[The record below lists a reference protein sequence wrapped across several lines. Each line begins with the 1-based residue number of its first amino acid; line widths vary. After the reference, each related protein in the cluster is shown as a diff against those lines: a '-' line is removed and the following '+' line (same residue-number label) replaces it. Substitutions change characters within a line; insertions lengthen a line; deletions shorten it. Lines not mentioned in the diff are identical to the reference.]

1 MSTAY
6 VIYKGE
12 QAIGTYLTL
21 EDLATALN
29 TSQKRA
35 SIMATP
41 SFHKR
46 QEIYPNTM
54 IVEKV
59 TYDNGQ
65 MEV

>member
-6 VIYKGE
+6 VVYKGDE
-12 QAIGTYLTL
+12 VLGTYLTL
-21 EDLATALN
+21 EDLAKALN
-29 TSQKRA
+29 ISRKRA

-41 SFHKR
+41 SFHNRLK
-46 QEIYPNTM
+46 EYPNTM

-59 TYDNGQ
+59 TYEYGQ